1 MSTPI
6 AELFERDPMKLSEQD
21 LKEIIQYLR
30 EARGRFAL
38 GDAKAGTPT
47 SKKRPAAKP
56 AVDASAIGVDDL
68 LKGLDL

>member
-21 LKEIIQYLR
+21 LKDIIGYLR
-30 EARGRFAL
+30 EARSRFNL
-38 GDAKAGTPT
+38 GDSKAGRV
-47 SKKRPAAKP
+47 KPAAKP
-56 AVDASAIGVDDL
+56 STDAAKIEVDDL

>member
-21 LKEIIQYLR
+21 LKEIIQSLR
-30 EARGRFAL
+30 EARSRFML
-38 GDAKAGTPT
+38 GDSKAGKVKAP
-47 SKKRPAAKP
+47 AKP
-56 AVDASAIGVDDL
+56 TIDTTKLAVDDL